1 MFDLMPFGRSDNNLF
16 NYLDNVEK
24 NFFSG
29 LNVSQFRTDILDKDD
44 HYELQAELPGFQ
56 KEDIHIDVENDT
68 LTISAEHK
76 DEVEEKKDNYVRR
89 ERKYGSFSRSFDVSG
104 VKADG
109 ISAEYHN
116 GVLSLTLPKKN
127 PEFPATRKIDIK

>member
-1 MFDLMPFGRSDNNLF
+1 MFDLMPFGRNDNNLF

-29 LNVSQFRTDILDKDD
+29 FNTSQFRTDILDKDD

-68 LTISAEHK
+68 LTISAEHN
-76 DEVEEKKDNYVRR
+76 DEVEEKKEGGKRGEKN
-89 ERKYGSFSRSFDVSG
+89 E
-104 VKADG
+104 
-109 ISAEYHN
+109 
-116 GVLSLTLPKKN
+116 KKGG
-127 PEFPATRKIDIK
+127 

>member
-127 PEFPATRKIDIK
+127 PELPATRKIDIK

>member
-1 MFDLMPFGRSDNNLF
+1 MFDLMPFGRNDNNLF

-29 LNVSQFRTDILDKDD
+29 FNTSQFRTDILDKDD

-68 LTISAEHK
+68 LTISAEHN
-76 DEVEEKKDNYVRR
+76 DEVEEKKGSYVRR

-104 VKADG
+104 IKADG
-109 ISAEYHN
+109 ISAEYRN
-116 GVLSLTLPKKN
+116 GVLTLTLPKKN
-127 PEFPATRKIDIK
+127 PELPATRKIDIK